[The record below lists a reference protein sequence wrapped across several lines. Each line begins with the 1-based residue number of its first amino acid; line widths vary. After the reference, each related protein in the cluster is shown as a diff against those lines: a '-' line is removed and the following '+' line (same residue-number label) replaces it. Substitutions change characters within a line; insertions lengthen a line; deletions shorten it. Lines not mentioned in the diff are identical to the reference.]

1 MSDPCR
7 RPIQTDRHGH
17 PPIGVSSCPVGEIR
31 RWGVSACGVVSLLK
45 GAGSIS
51 SVEVVPFWFRVGNT
65 DEVLHP
71 DAMITPPY
79 RF

>member
-7 RPIQTDRHGH
+7 RPMQKDRHGH
-17 PPIGVSSCPVGEIR
+17 PPIGVSSCPVWEMGG
-31 RWGVSACGVVSLLK
+31 GVGACGALPLLE

-51 SVEVVPFWFRVGNT
+51 SVKVVPFWFRVGNT

-71 DAMITPPY
+71 DTMITPPPY
-79 RF
+79 HF

>member
-1 MSDPCR
+1 M
-7 RPIQTDRHGH
+7 QTDRHGQ
-17 PPIGVSSCPVGEIR
+17 PPIGVSSCPVGAIGV
-31 RWGVSACGVVSLLK
+31 GVSACGPLPLLK

-65 DEVLHP
+65 DEVLDP
-71 DAMITPPY
+71 DTMITPPY